1 MQSFIFKISFLFGL
15 CYSTEYVP
23 GTPGAAWSKLE
34 VLTVKSKLYS
44 VFANGGWDALHQLY
58 GHPPNWRST
67 WPNSHVSKVLR
78 LGFHD
83 CIKYQDGTGGC
94 DGCLN
99 WEGVGFHFEN
109 PFHSRGYFSY
119 PNVGETNNNGLDL
132 TVEVLEGIYT
142 DPNFPRVS

>member
-1 MQSFIFKISFLFGL
+1 MLSFFFRISFLFSL
-15 CYSTEYVP
+15 CYSAEYVP
-23 GTPGAAWSKLE
+23 GTPGAAWSKQE

-44 VFANGGWDALHQLY
+44 VFANGGWEALNQLY
-58 GHPPNWRST
+58 EGKPHNAT
-67 WPNSHVSKVLR
+67 WMDVPTVGKVLR

-99 WEGVGFHFEN
+99 WEGVGFRYDN
-109 PFHSRGYFSY
+109 PVSGHWRW
-119 PNVGETNNNGLDL
+119 PNVGETNNNGLSL
-132 TVEVLEGIYT
+132 TVEILEGIYT

>member
-1 MQSFIFKISFLFGL
+1 MLSIIFRISFLFSL
-15 CYSTEYVP
+15 CHSAEYVP
-23 GTPGAAWSKLE
+23 GTPGAAWSKQE

-44 VFANGGWDALHQLY
+44 VFANGGWEALNQLY
-58 GHPPNWRST
+58 EGKPAHNAT
-67 WPNSHVSKVLR
+67 WMDVPTVGKVLR

-99 WEGVGFHFEN
+99 WEGVGFRFEN
-109 PFHSRGYFSY
+109 SNSGHFRY

>member
-1 MQSFIFKISFLFGL
+1 MLSFIFGISFLYGL
-15 CYSTEYVP
+15 CYSAEYVP
-23 GTPGAAWSKLE
+23 GTPGAAWSKQE

-44 VFANGGWDALHQLY
+44 VFANGGFDALRQLY
-58 GHPPNWRST
+58 GEPEDPPYIAWMNKPDT
-67 WPNSHVSKVLR
+67 GKVLR

-99 WEGVGFHFEN
+99 WEGVGFRFKDSPN
-109 PFHSRGYFSY
+109 TFKY

>member
-44 VFANGGWDALHQLY
+44 VFANGGRNALRQLY
-58 GHPPNWRST
+58 GPPMNSS
-67 WPNSHVSKVLR
+67 WPWSPLSKVLR

-99 WEGVGFHFEN
+99 WEGVGFRYDN
-109 PFHSRGYFSY
+109 PVSGHWRW
-119 PNVGETNNNGLDL
+119 PNVGVTNNNDLAL
-132 TVEVLEGIYT
+132 TVEILEGIYT

>member
-44 VFANGGWDALHQLY
+44 VFANGGRDAVQQLN
-58 GHPPNWRST
+58 GLPMEVVRT
-67 WPNSHVSKVLR
+67 MMPNSPVAKVLR

-99 WEGVGFHFEN
+99 WEGVFFKFKGGGKFKF
-109 PFHSRGYFSY
+109 
-119 PNVGETNNNGLDL
+119 PNVGETNNNGLGF
-132 TVEVLEGIYT
+132 TVELLEGIYT

>member
-44 VFANGGWDALHQLY
+44 VFANGGADALSQLY
-58 GHPPNWRST
+58 GQPLNGLWSPL
-67 WPNSHVSKVLR
+67 PKVLR

-99 WEGVGFHFEN
+99 WEGVGFRYDN
-109 PFHSRGYFSY
+109 PVSGHWRW
-119 PNVGETNNNGLDL
+119 PNVGETNNNGLAL
-132 TVEVLEGIYT
+132 TVEILEGIYT

>member
-1 MQSFIFKISFLFGL
+1 MQLFIFKISFLFGL

-44 VFANGGWDALHQLY
+44 VFANGGRDAVHQLT
-58 GHPPNWRST
+58 GLPMEVVRTMMPHSP
-67 WPNSHVSKVLR
+67 VAKVIR

-99 WEGVGFHFEN
+99 WEGVGFRYDN
-109 PFHSRGYFSY
+109 PVSGQWRW
-119 PNVGETNNNGLDL
+119 PNVGETNNNGLSW
-132 TVEVLEGIYT
+132 TVEILEGIYT